1 MNIDEYVATIDYD
14 LETKAPSQWTL
25 AWWALPNTTV
35 INITSTEKGRTNA
48 RVWYEPNIL
57 RFEGSSRVE
66 YERKG
71 TQEESQLSVGL
82 LFVVVFFFIAF
93 YLSKK

>member
-1 MNIDEYVATIDYD
+1 MKIDEYVVKVDYD

-25 AWWALPNTTV
+25 SWWHVPHATT
-35 INITSTEKGRTNA
+35 IHIKPTDKARQNA
-48 RVWYEPNIL
+48 KLLYEPNKII
-57 RFEGSSRVE
+57 FEGSSRVE

-71 TQEESQLSVGL
+71 TQEESQLGWGL